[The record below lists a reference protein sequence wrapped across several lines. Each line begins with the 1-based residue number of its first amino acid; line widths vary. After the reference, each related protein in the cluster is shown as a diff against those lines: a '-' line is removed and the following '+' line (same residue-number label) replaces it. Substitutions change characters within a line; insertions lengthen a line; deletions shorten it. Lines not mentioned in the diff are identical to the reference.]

1 MSTTGRRGY
10 SSQLRARSAEETRAR
25 ILDAALALF
34 GESGVDKVT
43 VAEIGDRA
51 QVAASTIYAVFKSK
65 AGILRALM
73 ERALFGS
80 RFRSAQEILA
90 GVTDPVALIG
100 LTAEV
105 ACAIYESEDQDLGLL
120 RNISGFS
127 PLLRDIEQEFEAL
140 RYQMQEQ
147 RVRELF
153 AAGRARPGLSLDEAR
168 RILWMY
174 TSRDIYRMLVL
185 DGGWPAERYRHWLA
199 QTLVEALVAP
209 GTG

>member
-1 MSTTGRRGY
+1 MSTPGKRSY
-10 SSQLRARSAEETRAR
+10 SSQSRTQSAEETRTR

-43 VAEIGDRA
+43 IAQIGERA
-51 QVAASTIYAVFKSK
+51 QVAASTVYAVFKSK

-73 ERALFGS
+73 ERALFGD
-80 RFRSAQEILA
+80 RFRSAQAILA

-127 PLLRDIEQEFEAL
+127 PLLRDIEQEFEGL

-147 RVRELF
+147 RVQALF
-153 AAGRARPGLSLDEAR
+153 AAGKARPGLSLDEAR

-174 TSRDIYRMLVL
+174 TSRDTYRMLVL
-185 DGGWPAERYRHWLA
+185 DGGWPVERYRSWLS
-199 QTLVEALVAP
+199 QTLVEALVSR
-209 GTG
+209 

>member
-1 MSTTGRRGY
+1 MSTPGRRSY
-10 SSQLRARSAEETRAR
+10 SSQLRAQSAEETRAR

-34 GESGVDKVT
+34 GDEGVDQVT
-43 VAEIGDRA
+43 VAQIGERA
-51 QVAASTIYAVFKSK
+51 QVAASTVYAVFKSK

-73 ERALFGS
+73 ERALFGE
-80 RFRSAQEILA
+80 RFRLAQQVLA

-105 ACAIYESEDQDLGLL
+105 ACAIYESEDRDLGLL

-127 PLLRDIEQEFEAL
+127 PLLRDVEQEFEAL

-147 RVRELF
+147 RVLALF
-153 AAGRARPGLSLDEAR
+153 AAGKARPGLSVDEAR

-174 TSRDIYRMLVL
+174 TSREIYRMLVC
-185 DGGWPAERYRHWLA
+185 DGGWPVERYQRWLG
-199 QTLVEALVAP
+199 QTLVEALVVPEAR
-209 GTG
+209 

>member
-1 MSTTGRRGY
+1 M
-10 SSQLRARSAEETRAR
+10 RAQSAEETRAR

-34 GESGVDKVT
+34 GDKGVDRVT
-43 VAEIGDRA
+43 VAQIGERA
-51 QVAASTIYAVFKSK
+51 QVAASTVYAAFKSK

-127 PLLRDIEQEFEAL
+127 PLLRDVEQEFEAL
-140 RYQMQEQ
+140 RYRMQEQ
-147 RVRELF
+147 RIQALF
-153 AAGRARPGLSLDEAR
+153 AAGRAKAGLSVDEAR

-174 TSRDIYRMLVL
+174 TSRDIYRMLVCE
-185 DGGWPAERYRHWLA
+185 GGWPVERYRSWLS
-199 QTLVEALVAP
+199 QTLVEALVAR
-209 GTG
+209 

>member
-1 MSTTGRRGY
+1 M
-10 SSQLRARSAEETRAR
+10 RAQSAEETRAR

-34 GESGVDKVT
+34 GDKGVDRVT
-43 VAEIGDRA
+43 VAAIGDRA
-51 QVAASTIYAVFKSK
+51 QVAASTVYAVFKSK

-80 RFRSAQEILA
+80 RFRSAQDILA

-105 ACAIYESEDQDLGLL
+105 ARAIYESEDRDLGLL

-127 PLLRDIEQEFEAL
+127 PLLREVEQEFEAL
-140 RYQMQEQ
+140 RYEMQEA
-147 RVRELF
+147 RVRALF
-153 AAGRARPGLSLDEAR
+153 AAGKAKAGLSLDEAR

-174 TSRDIYRMLVL
+174 TSRDVYRMLVCE
-185 DGGWPAERYRHWLA
+185 GGWPVERYRGWLS
-199 QTLVEALVAP
+199 QTLVDALVAR
-209 GTG
+209 